1 MEHQKMR
8 LHSKVMTAVGL
19 FIAVA
24 VATQAHAA
32 SIGIQQNTTG
42 FTITGGQF
50 EYGFTAN
57 GQTLQTGHLSSGSL
71 SVANGT
77 PINFS
82 GTWID
87 ALPPPPIT
95 PSDTGQT
102 VYFIPTAGSSDVLA
116 EFTYAVTLSNDL
128 ETITGSFLTPPP
140 TITLPT
146 GATTDVA
153 GTVFKFSDPS
163 LGGYV
168 ATTATPV
175 PEPGS
180 LVLLGTGLIGL
191 GLILRRRGQCRS
203 VQASLA

>member
-1 MEHQKMR
+1 MR
-8 LHSKVMTAVGL
+8 LRSKFMTALSV
-19 FIAVA
+19 FVAAAVI
-24 VATQAHAA
+24 TQAHAA
-32 SIGIQQNTTG
+32 SIGIDQTATG

-50 EYGFTAN
+50 DSGFTAN
-57 GQTLQTGHLSSGSL
+57 GTLLETGNRDSGSL
-71 SVANGT
+71 SVTNGT

-116 EFTYAVTLSNDL
+116 EFTYTVTLLADN
-128 ETITGSFLTPPP
+128 ETITGSFDTPPP
-140 TITLPT
+140 TITLPS

-153 GTVFKFSDPS
+153 GTIFSFSDPS
-163 LGGYV
+163 LGGSV
-168 ATTATPV
+168 VTTPV

-180 LVLLGTGLIGL
+180 LVLLGTGLVGL
-191 GLILRRRGQCRS
+191 ALVLRQRRRSRS
-203 VQASLA
+203 APASLA